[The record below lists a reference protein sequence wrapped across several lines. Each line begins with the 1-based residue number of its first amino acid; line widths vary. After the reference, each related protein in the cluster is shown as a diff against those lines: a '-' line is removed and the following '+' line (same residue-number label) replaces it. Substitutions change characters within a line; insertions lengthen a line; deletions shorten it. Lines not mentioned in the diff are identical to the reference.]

1 METQTNNLSRFN
13 VYVRVRPF
21 IEDDYEL
28 KQEENLE
35 NSISI
40 SIDKV
45 H

>member
-1 METQTNNLSRFN
+1 METQLNNQSRFN

-21 IEDDYEL
+21 IEDDYEV
-28 KQEENLE
+28 KQEIDTLE
-35 NSISI
+35 NSI